1 MPIPFTKAQAVGNDF
16 LIVEWTALA
25 GLGVTEAG
33 LPDLARAICHR
44 HYGVGADGLEV
55 LFDAPGEKALAY
67 LRLFNSDGSEA
78 ELSGNGTRCV
88 AAYLVAA
95 ERAPETFLLATK
107 AGVKSLRLVSRTEQ
121 TFVFEMGMGRPK
133 YLPEEIGCDLATK
146 TGTHKVTLVN
156 VGNPQCV
163 LLVDDFNFDWRSLGR
178 EIETLPRFPNRTNV
192 SFVKILDRHSM
203 DVRFWERGAGETLSS
218 GTGSTGA
225 GVAAI
230 LSGQVESPLRIQ
242 TLAGDLRL
250 SWDEDVMLEGAAEI
264 TAQGEYFVAG
274 SGLK

>member
-16 LIVEWTALA
+16 LIVEWEALVR
-25 GLGVTEAG
+25 LGIEEAG
-33 LPDLARAICHR
+33 LPGLARSICDR

-55 LFDAPGEKALAY
+55 LFSAPDDKAHAF
-67 LRLFNSDGSEA
+67 LRLFNPDGSEA

-88 AAYLVAA
+88 AAYLVAGK
-95 ERAPETFLLATK
+95 RAPEHLRLATK
-107 AGVKSLRLVSRTEQ
+107 AGVKALRLIERSGQ
-121 TFVFEMGMGRPK
+121 TFLFEMGMGRPEYHK
-133 YLPEEIGCDLATK
+133 EEVCCDLATK
-146 TGTHKVTLVN
+146 AATHEVTLVN

-163 LLVDDFNFDWRSLGR
+163 LLVDDFDFDWRGLGR

-192 SFVKILDRHSM
+192 ACVIVVVRHAS
-203 DVRFWERGAGETLSS
+203 DVRVWERGVGETLSS

-230 LSGQVESPLRIQ
+230 LSGQVESPVRIQ

-250 SWDEDVMLEGAAEI
+250 AWEDEVTLEGPAEI
-264 TAQGEYFVAG
+264 TAHGEYFVGEAD
-274 SGLK
+274 